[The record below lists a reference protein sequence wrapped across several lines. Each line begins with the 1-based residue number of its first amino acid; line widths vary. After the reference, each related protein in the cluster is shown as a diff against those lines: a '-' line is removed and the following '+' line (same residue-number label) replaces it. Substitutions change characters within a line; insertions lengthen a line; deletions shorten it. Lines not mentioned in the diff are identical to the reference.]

1 MSFRQAARGYVIN
14 LLESLFTNV
23 EVLSFLILLLR
34 TGSDLDRSS
43 PKHKLRC
50 LEGSKTEEVL
60 R

>member
-1 MSFRQAARGYVIN
+1 MSFRQAARGRVICG
-14 LLESLFTNV
+14 LESLNSNV

-43 PKHKLRC
+43 PKHELRC
-50 LEGSKTEEVL
+50 LKGSKTEDVL